1 MTGTET
7 VVKCFVW
14 YIVALVLAPLP
25 HILFGQQELIPWCM
39 LGLPSLPV
47 LLPLLHGGPDP
58 TPIIVIGYLVQV
70 ALAAKAVSARV
81 QAVRRTCYLIFR
93 CLLVLDVCV
102 AWFGPILFLSIMR
115 PGE

>member
-7 VVKCFVW
+7 FVKCVVW

-25 HILFGQQELIPWCM
+25 YVVFGQRELIPWCM
-39 LGLPSLPV
+39 IGLPSLPV
-47 LLPLLHGGPDP
+47 LVFLMHEGPDP
-58 TPIIVIGYLVQV
+58 TPIIVVGYLVQI
-70 ALAAKAVSARV
+70 ALVAKAVSTCE
-81 QAVRRTCYLIFR
+81 QAVRRTCYLIFC

-102 AWFGPILFLSIMR
+102 AWIGPILFLGIMR